1 MSKVAFSKFQT
12 GPGRGQTHNI
22 TLSSQ
27 SALSSE
33 ERYLHWIGSLD
44 VHRDANVPLKFN
56 KKRKGLID
64 GLTKFCAPSPDGQ
77 KPGEGVVDYSKQ
89 QRIRKRGNRKSRTS
103 DWPTDNQDDR
113 DGKQEREKCLLG
125 SQEIMTEKNM
135 VLFHDI
141 QEQALQVNLDIQ
153 IGQSN
158 NLLTDEKQRTNYT
171 VGKAVAAIYLS
182 NLICESVRVVHIQSS
197 AG

>member
-1 MSKVAFSKFQT
+1 
-12 GPGRGQTHNI
+12 
-22 TLSSQ
+22 
-27 SALSSE
+27 
-33 ERYLHWIGSLD
+33 
-44 VHRDANVPLKFN
+44 
-56 KKRKGLID
+56 
-64 GLTKFCAPSPDGQ
+64 
-77 KPGEGVVDYSKQ
+77 
-89 QRIRKRGNRKSRTS
+89 
-103 DWPTDNQDDR
+103 
-113 DGKQEREKCLLG
+113 
-125 SQEIMTEKNM
+125 MTEKNM

-182 NLICESVRVVHIQSS
+182 NLICESVRVVRIQSS